1 MILDKTGYEPDNSSD
16 EEQYETEELLMEN
29 LQRDRIEEPGI
40 SLNENMGKEDLPK
53 KDKTKII
60 TNKKSIIKNVMLI
73 SAFVIIVTNGVNQ
86 NLLKNKKKCSVA
98 ATGPP
103 IHEIST

>member
-60 TNKKSIIKNVMLI
+60 TNKKSIIKKCDFNKCFCDNSDKRCESESLKEQEQMF
-73 SAFVIIVTNGVNQ
+73 SSRDRSTN
-86 NLLKNKKKCSVA
+86 
-98 ATGPP
+98 P
-103 IHEIST
+103 